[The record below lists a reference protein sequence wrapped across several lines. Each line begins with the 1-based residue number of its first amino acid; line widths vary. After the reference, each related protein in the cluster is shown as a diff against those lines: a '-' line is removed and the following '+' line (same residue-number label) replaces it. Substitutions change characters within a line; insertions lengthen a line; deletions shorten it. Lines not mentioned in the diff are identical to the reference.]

1 MRVRNA
7 TTKKLTGH
15 ALLATSAIRPET
27 PWKDVELVPTPTTG
41 GMFPKDTPVSAET
54 NRFAGD
60 ATTVTSIM
68 LKVMPANVVT
78 RKWTGV
84 ARIATEIS
92 PRDMLATNVTTRKL
106 TGIART
112 AVGILQKVMRAKNVI
127 TSKWI
132 GTAKNVTGSLQKDT
146 HARNVEANNDLLM
159 KWKHY
164 LFIII
169 KCDETPLVTL

>member
-1 MRVRNA
+1 MHYLPRLQSDR
-7 TTKKLTGH
+7 KHHEK
-15 ALLATSAIRPET
+15 
-27 PWKDVELVPTPTTG
+27 
-41 GMFPKDTPVSAET
+41 KDTPVSAET

-146 HARNVEANNDLLM
+146 HARNVEANNDLFM
-159 KWKHY
+159 EWKHY

-169 KCDETPLVTL
+169 KCDETPLVGNFIIKSVLISQLTHWLSFDKYNKVFARR